1 MKTDPEFSRI
11 ITYFKT
17 RKMRLLLF
25 LTAIIILSGIIYFNL
40 LLKDLP
46 SPKKLI
52 SYDIPQTTK
61 IYDRNDKLLY
71 EIYTDQ
77 NRSLVKL
84 KEIPI
89 YLIHATIAIED
100 KDFYRHQGVSLF
112 GGILRA
118 LKETVLRQKL
128 QGGSTITQQLVKN
141 ALLTPQRTISR
152 KFKEIILAF
161 WTEKLYSKDQILEM
175 YLNQVA
181 YGGTSWG
188 IEVAAETYFDKNVK
202 DLTLS
207 EAALLAGLPSAP
219 TVYSPFGAH
228 PEYAKSR
235 QMDVLNR
242 MVQEGYIT
250 QEQSQEAG
258 SQPLN
263 YRPQQTNIKAPHFVM
278 YVREK
283 LVEKYGE
290 KLVEQGGLK
299 VKTTLDLDLQEF
311 AQQTVASEVAKLKNL
326 RVTNGAALI
335 TRPSTGEILAM
346 IGSKEYFATES
357 GNFNVTTSLRQ
368 PGSSFKP
375 INYAV
380 GLELK
385 TVTPATLFLDIPTC
399 FGVIGQKSYC
409 PVNYDRKFHGPVQLR
424 FALGNSYNIP
434 AVKMIAANGVSTVI
448 ASASAMGI
456 SSLKDQSKYG
466 LSLTLGGGEV
476 TMLDMT
482 TAFGVFANTGI
493 RKDPVTILKIEDYNG
508 KVLEEYKDNNF
519 VSDITK
525 PILYPSSLLIQGP
538 RVLSSETSYL
548 ISHILLD
555 NNARA
560 DTFSANSLLVVPG
573 HAVSVK
579 TGTTDEKRDNWT
591 IGFTPNFL
599 TVVWVGNNDN
609 TPMNQNL
616 ASGVTGAAP
625 IWNKLITRVLK
636 NQPDLWPKQPA
647 GIVGANICTP
657 SGKAPPNGYDA
668 GDKGCATRYEYFIKD
683 TLPKEPEILKQTIMI
698 DKNSNKQAPDTQ
710 TDNIEP
716 KEHQVVSDM
725 FTNYCLDCV
734 HDEHDPISYI
744 KL

>member
-1 MKTDPEFSRI
+1 MVKEGF
-11 ITYFKT
+11 IT
-17 RKMRLLLF
+17 
-25 LTAIIILSGIIYFNL
+25 
-40 LLKDLP
+40 P
-46 SPKKLI
+46 
-52 SYDIPQTTK
+52 
-61 IYDRNDKLLY
+61 
-71 EIYTDQ
+71 
-77 NRSLVKL
+77 
-84 KEIPI
+84 
-89 YLIHATIAIED
+89 
-100 KDFYRHQGVSLF
+100 
-112 GGILRA
+112 
-118 LKETVLRQKL
+118 
-128 QGGSTITQQLVKN
+128 
-141 ALLTPQRTISR
+141 
-152 KFKEIILAF
+152 
-161 WTEKLYSKDQILEM
+161 
-175 YLNQVA
+175 
-181 YGGTSWG
+181 
-188 IEVAAETYFDKNVK
+188 
-202 DLTLS
+202 
-207 EAALLAGLPSAP
+207 
-219 TVYSPFGAH
+219 
-228 PEYAKSR
+228 
-235 QMDVLNR
+235 
-242 MVQEGYIT
+242 
-250 QEQSQEAG
+250 EQSQEAG

-278 YVREK
+278 YIREK

-399 FGVIGQKSYC
+399 FGVPGQKSYC

-424 FALGNSYNIP
+424 FALGNSFNIP
-434 AVKMIAANGVSTVI
+434 AVKMIAVNGVSTVI

-456 SSLKDQSKYG
+456 STLKDPSKYG

-476 TMLDMT
+476 TMLDMA

-493 RKDPVTILKIEDYNG
+493 RKDLVTILKIEDYNG

-519 VSDITK
+519 VQDITK
-525 PILYPSSLLIQGP
+525 PISYPSSLLIQGP

-555 NNARA
+555 NNART
-560 DTFSANSLLVVPG
+560 DSFSVNSLLVVPG

-625 IWNKLITRVLK
+625 IWNKLIARALK
-636 NQPDLWPKQPA
+636 NQPDLWPRQPA

-657 SGKAPPNGYDA
+657 SGKAPPNGHDA
-668 GDKGCATRYEYFIKD
+668 GDKTFS
-683 TLPKEPEILKQTIMI
+683 TPH
-698 DKNSNKQAPDTQ
+698 S
-710 TDNIEP
+710 
-716 KEHQVVSDM
+716 
-725 FTNYCLDCV
+725 
-734 HDEHDPISYI
+734 
-744 KL
+744 